1 MNPIEKI
8 RSELGLSQTQFAE
21 KIGVSRATVWMWE
34 TNRTQ
39 PSALALFA
47 IGERLGLHK
56 SKRPEADFLQMGIR
70 EARDRLGLSFGSLA
84 NLLGCTKWECVAWE
98 AKSKPIPLHYQKFIK
113 YLLRLK
119 EEKKLVDLM
128 R

>member
-1 MNPIEKI
+1 MNPIKKI
-8 RSELGLSQTQFAE
+8 REELGLSRLEFA
-21 KIGVSRATVWMWE
+21 KHIGVDHSTVWRWE
-34 TNRTQ
+34 MRKSS
-39 PSALALFA
+39 PSALALFS
-47 IGERLGLHK
+47 IGEKLGLYK
-56 SKRPEADFLQMGIR
+56 SKRPEADFLQMPIR